1 MSAALARMVM
11 ERIEALARVSDQ
23 TGRLTRCF
31 CSPAMSR
38 ANDLVAGWMREDGLE
53 PSFDAIGNRLGF
65 YPGNSPDAKTL
76 LMGSHLDTVPDA
88 GKFDGPLGVLI
99 ALACVRRLSEQ
110 GVRLPFAI
118 KVCAFGDE
126 EGARYQV
133 PYLGSRALAGT
144 FDHQDLARRDALGI
158 PMAQAIRDFG
168 GDIEHIPSAALN
180 PASLI
185 GYVEAHIEQGP
196 VLEKKALAAGV
207 VSGIAGQTRA
217 QVIFRGRAQHA
228 GTTPMNL
235 RADALCAAAE
245 FITSI
250 ETIAREHEPLVATT
264 GQISVLPGTTN
275 VIPGEA
281 RLSLDIRHP
290 SDTERKVACKA
301 FWLSAKGI
309 AADRGLDLSWNITHE
324 TAAIVCD
331 PGLSASLG
339 EAVGRHLP
347 ETLFLHSGAGHDAVA
362 LSAIT
367 PVAMLFVRCKGDISH
382 HPDEFASVEDIAVAI
397 AIMNDFLDSMAKEV
411 ASEAAQPKTE

>member
-1 MSAALARMVM
+1 MSAELARMVM
-11 ERIEALARVSDQ
+11 ERVEALARISDEP
-23 TGRLTRCF
+23 GRLTRTF
-31 CSPAMSR
+31 SSPAMSR
-38 ANDLVAGWMREDGLE
+38 ANELVAGWMREDGLE
-53 PSFDAIGNRLGF
+53 PSSDAIGNRLGF
-65 YPGNSPDAKTL
+65 YPGADPNSKTL

-99 ALACVRRLSEQ
+99 AMACVRRLSEQ

-118 KVCAFGDE
+118 KICAFGDE

-133 PYLGSRALAGT
+133 PYLGSRAMAGT
-144 FDHQDLARRDALGI
+144 FDHQDLARTDANGI

-168 GDIEHIPSAALN
+168 GDIERIPSAALN

-196 VLEKKALAAGV
+196 VLEKKGLAAGV

-217 QVIFRGRAQHA
+217 QVIFHGRARHA
-228 GTTPMNL
+228 GTTPMML
-235 RADALCAAAE
+235 RADALCGAAE
-245 FITSI
+245 FITSV

-264 GQISVLPGTTN
+264 GQLSVLPGAAN
-275 VIPGEA
+275 VIPGEVQ
-281 RLSLDIRHP
+281 LSLDIRHP

-301 FWLSAKGI
+301 FWQSGKEI
-309 AADRGLDLSWNITHE
+309 ASGRGLDFSWNVTQ
-324 TAAIVCD
+324 ASDAIVCD

-367 PVAMLFVRCKGDISH
+367 PVAMLFVRCKGGISH

-397 AIMNDFLDSMAKEV
+397 STMNDFLSSLAKKV
-411 ASEAAQPKTE
+411 AGETAPKSG